1 MRKYILLSLLLSAC
15 ISVHSQVEFATI
27 KNEVNR
33 WYAEIASA
41 PTLSSKESKTILFT
55 AQHYLIDGV
64 VSKGIL
70 CEGSI
75 AKFYDTSSLTL
86 NLLLEGRVSY
96 QYNRLVIEGIKHDKT
111 STGTNKM
118 YGSFYVYNMDD
129 YSMNYKPK
137 KAGPLRIKCSKAS
150 YLESFYSRS
159 PVIVRLNENNS
170 SIYIDGKAGGKKYSF
185 LSADIPY
192 SIKDDD
198 SFDVVKIILLIGNNA
213 TLCDEEGMVFKGRLK
228 TILQGGD
235 SILFQLMEGEKTGIP
250 FGPKKQTV
258 IRQNG
263 DWVYTQEN
271 NEDNKLLSK
280 EIMYVKDNGTMSELW
295 NIGNYY
301 EHCYLA
307 KLTYRNGNYYEGKIK
322 SVITDG
328 RISSTA
334 TNGVFKYSNGDRFEG
349 NLSTKTVG
357 PFFMDGTTILADG
370 TKHKGNWLENY
381 KLSKSQL
388 AEVCK
393 CPNPSSAKE
402 LAQKLMRSN
411 RFQEYEYSGKI
422 DWFDPKRES
431 RYTLISNDGAL
442 WNIPLATSYITYDK
456 KNKRYSCR
464 WKRKQIELE
473 FAVDDKGLRKW
484 EIVYGDNDKPEFIN
498 EFTWYSNGEIESIKS
513 YNFNTK
519 KIYLSC
525 NFFSDGTIRSAYQYG
540 PGNSGENILRKSKE
554 SHPTYGGFT
563 SKLYDLNGQYE
574 RSISWKIGESIYGG
588 SSLIPSI
595 FDFKKLKPIV
605 QESDEL
611 IPKAKEVII
620 KEENSENKVFDKIEQ
635 MPEFAPCT
643 YEVPIYN
650 KKGKQIGTTMKNNP
664 GGPDGLFQFLSDN
677 IRYPVVAEANGIQGR
692 VICTFVVERDGSI
705 TDVKVV
711 KSIDPLLDEEA
722 VRVLSKMPKWKPGM
736 EKETP
741 VRVKYTVPVTFKL
754 Q

>member
-1 MRKYILLSLLLSAC
+1 MRKYNLLSLLLCAC
-15 ISVHSQVEFATI
+15 LSVYSQSEFADV
-27 KNEVNR
+27 KDEVNS
-33 WYAEIASA
+33 WYAKITSTS
-41 PTLSSKESKTILFT
+41 TLSSKTPKSILYT
-55 AQHYLIDGV
+55 AQHYLISGV

-70 CEGSI
+70 CEGTI
-75 AKFYDTSSLTL
+75 AKFYDISSLNP

-96 QYNRLVIEGIKHDKT
+96 QTNRLVVEGIKYFKT
-111 STGTNKM
+111 PAGVNKIYGT
-118 YGSFYVYNMDD
+118 FYVYNMDD
-129 YSMNYKPK
+129 FSLNYKPK
-137 KAGPLRIKCSKAS
+137 KAGQLRIKCSKAS
-150 YLESFYSRS
+150 YLEGFYSRS
-159 PVIVRLNENNS
+159 PVLVRLNDKNS
-170 SIYIDGKAGGKKYSF
+170 SIYIDGQTGGKQYSF
-185 LSADIPY
+185 LSAEIPNY
-192 SIKDDD
+192 ILNDDD
-198 SFDVVKIILLIGNNA
+198 TFDVDKIILLIGDHA
-213 TLCDEEGMVFKGRLK
+213 TLCDEKGMVFKGR
-228 TILQGGD
+228 IRIIQQGGD
-235 SILFQLMEGEKTGIP
+235 TILFRLMEGEKTGMTS
-250 FGPKKQTV
+250 GPKKITV
-258 IRQNG
+258 NLENG
-263 DWVYTQEN
+263 NIIYTQE
-271 NEDNKLLSK
+271 DNDDNQVLSK
-280 EIMYVKDNGTMSELW
+280 ERVYVRDDGSLSEADYW
-295 NIGNYY
+295 NMKKIY
-301 EHCYLA
+301 ENCYLA
-307 KLTYRNGNYYEGKIK
+307 KWTYRNGNYFEGSIK
-322 SVITDG
+322 SVITADT
-328 RISSTA
+328 ISTTA
-334 TNGVFKYSNGDRFEG
+334 TKGIFKYSNGDRFEG
-349 NLSTKTVG
+349 DISTKTVG
-357 PFFMDGTTILADG
+357 HFFIDGTTFFADG

-393 CPNPSSAKE
+393 CPNPSSARE

-431 RYTLISNDGAL
+431 RYTLISNNGAI

-456 KNKRYSCR
+456 TKKQYSCR

-563 SKLYDLNGQYE
+563 CKLYDLNGQYE
-574 RSISWKIGESIYGG
+574 RSIRWEIGESIYGG
-588 SSLIPSI
+588 RELVPSI
-595 FDFKKLKPIV
+595 FDFKKLKPIE
-605 QESDEL
+605 QESKDL
-611 IPKAKEVII
+611 VLKAKEV
-620 KEENSENKVFDKIEQ
+620 KTKDEEIDKKAFDEVEKVKDVKNRDDNKVFDDVDQ
-635 MPEFAPCT
+635 MPE
-643 YEVPIYN
+643 Y
-650 KKGKQIGTTMKNNP
+650 P
-664 GGPDGLFQFLSDN
+664 GGQACLLQYLSDKV
-677 IRYPVVAEANGIQGR
+677 RYPRVAEKNGIQGR
-692 VICTFVVERDGSI
+692 VICTFIVERDGSI

-741 VRVKYTVPVTFKL
+741 VRVKFTVPVQFKL